1 MQKHPR
7 KKMQVV
13 RHVLEGTEAL
23 RFLPL
28 SPVAFISFA
37 EKNKNKTHR
46 RPSLLV
52 RE

>member
-28 SPVAFISFA
+28 LSCCIHLF
-37 EKNKNKTHR
+37 R
-46 RPSLLV
+46 RKKQKQNT
-52 RE
+52 